1 MLSLLALAVAPGAAI
16 AVYIYSRDKYDR
28 EPLKPLLISFLLG
41 AVATAP
47 AIFLQN
53 TLRPILYQHY
63 PGYTA
68 WYYFLL
74 SFMIVGCSEEGSK
87 FMMLRL
93 YAYRNQAFNEP
104 FDGIIYSVMVS
115 MGFATLENIGYVL
128 NYGFTTGIIRMFL
141 SVPSHAAFGVL
152 MGYHVG
158 LAKFE
163 GRGRII
169 DMVKGFLLAVFFH
182 GTFDFF
188 LLSQDSTQVKHY
200 IPNNYYLL
208 AGALLAYAFAIRIAL
223 KSIRLQEALSKQRFG
238 DVLPYKELEEYEE

>member
-1 MLSLLALAVAPGAAI
+1 
-16 AVYIYSRDKYDR
+16 
-28 EPLKPLLISFLLG
+28 
-41 AVATAP
+41 
-47 AIFLQN
+47 
-53 TLRPILYQHY
+53 
-63 PGYTA
+63 
-68 WYYFLL
+68 
-74 SFMIVGCSEEGSK
+74 
-87 FMMLRL
+87 
-93 YAYRNQAFNEP
+93 
-104 FDGIIYSVMVS
+104 
-115 MGFATLENIGYVL
+115 
-128 NYGFTTGIIRMFL
+128 FL

-163 GRGRII
+163 GRGSII

-208 AGALLAYAFAIRIAL
+208 AGALLAYALAIRIAL

-238 DVLPYKELEEYEE
+238 DALPYRELEEYE